1 MGHWSI
7 KYRPRQ
13 TVHCAATRDAVT
25 QKGARDTEGQE
36 KKQAAGHSELRGTF
50 LGRGHK
56 YSHPSDKLSGMFRE
70 DAPANVDFSPR
81 MSLHGFY
88 FLKHFNFVECKCIV
102 IFL

>member
-1 MGHWSI
+1 M
-7 KYRPRQ
+7 
-13 TVHCAATRDAVT
+13 T

-36 KKQAAGHSELRGTF
+36 KKQAAGHSELQRTF

-70 DAPANVDFSPR
+70 DAPANMDSSPR

-88 FLKHFNFVECKCIV
+88 LLKHFSFVECTYIV